1 MCELLGM
8 SANTPT
14 DIRFSF
20 MGLMPRGG
28 RTGPHRDGW
37 GIGFFDGPAV
47 RTFLDTGS
55 AADSDIARFLST
67 YPIKSRNVIA
77 HVRRA
82 NRGKVGLANTH
93 PFVREAFGRQ
103 WVFAHNGQLKGV
115 KQLPLGRFRPVGT
128 TDSEHAFCW
137 LLGEIER
144 RCGEMPTRR
153 ELDGLIARFSGRLAQ
168 MGVFNMLLCDS
179 RTLYA
184 HASTR
189 LVWLTRKA
197 PFGVAHLA
205 DQDVTADFAA
215 ETTPDDVVTII
226 ATHPL
231 TRNEQWAP
239 VPPGSLIAFRDG
251 QPFFVRSAGPLPTEL
266 NAPVGRRSPVRAG
279 AADQHTTGV
288 MLV

>member
-20 MGLMPRGG
+20 TGLVPRGG

-55 AADSDIARFLST
+55 AADSDIARFLAS
-67 YPIKSRNVIA
+67 YPIKSHHVIA

-93 PFVREAFGRQ
+93 PFVREAFGRH

-115 KQLPLGRFRPVGT
+115 KQLPLGRFRPIGT

-137 LLGEIER
+137 LLGQIEQ

-153 ELDGLIARFSGRLAQ
+153 ELDGLIARFCAHLAEL
-168 MGVFNMLLCDS
+168 GVFNMLLCDS

-184 HASTR
+184 YASTR
-189 LVWLTRKA
+189 LVWLTRRA

-205 DQDVTADFAA
+205 DDDVSADFAA
-215 ETTPDDVVTII
+215 ETTPNDIVTII
-226 ATHPL
+226 ATQPL
-231 TRNEQWAP
+231 TRNEAWTP
-239 VPPGSLIAFRDG
+239 VAPGSLMAFRDG
-251 QPFFVRSAGPLPTEL
+251 EPSSVGAVRPQRLRSRPAGRTRHPEPPAL
-266 NAPVGRRSPVRAG
+266 SP
-279 AADQHTTGV
+279 
-288 MLV
+288 